1 MYGSPFQQLSTYRH
15 SPESRMALSNSWS
28 KASPY
33 FLSILRIVA
42 AFLFLCHGADKLF
55 HLPEGPFTLISTGK
69 LFTLV
74 PGLAG
79 ILEFGGGLLLLFGL
93 FSRPVAFI
101 LSGEMAFAYFM
112 VHFPHNHI
120 FPYLNHGESAVLFCF
135 VFLYLSAA
143 GPGPLSADRARGRA

>member
-1 MYGSPFQQLSTYRH
+1 
-15 SPESRMALSNSWS
+15 MAGSNSWT

-42 AFLFLCHGADKLF
+42 AFLFMCHGADKLF
-55 HLPEGPFTLISTGK
+55 HLPGGPFTLISSAK
-69 LFTLV
+69 LFTLA

-79 ILEFGGGLLLLFGL
+79 ILEFGGGFLLLIGL
-93 FSRPVAFI
+93 FARPIAFI

-112 VHFPHNHI
+112 VHFHVNHV
-120 FPYLNHGESAVLFCF
+120 FPYLNGGDSAVLFCF

-143 GPGPLSADRARGRA
+143 GPGPWGIDRARGRA